1 MTMSS
6 RQSPAVAERVLK
18 PGPVSFAPLVSRQKK
33 TKRFKQRVVIT
44 VSQFV
49 LLVAVLLL
57 WEFGSGPPG
66 QPGVFIDIYAM
77 SKPSEIW
84 GALVTYADRGVL
96 WSNIAV
102 TYKITLIGFVIG
114 ALIGFVLGLG
124 LGLNR
129 YLAAVLSPFIAALY
143 STPRLAL
150 IPVFILWFGIGDG
163 SKIALVS
170 SVVLFLVFFATF
182 AGVKDVDSEII
193 DRMRLMRANGFDIGR
208 KAILPSATN
217 HIIEGLSVSGPMA
230 LVAAVTAEM
239 LSSNS
244 GMGFLLV
251 RAAGQFDTAGVF
263 ASITV
268 LALMG
273 SLLMGVTK
281 FAEARLLRWR
291 ATPRAN

>member
-6 RQSPAVAERVLK
+6 RQSPAVADRVQK
-18 PGPVSFAPLVSRQKK
+18 SGTVSVAPSVPQQKK
-33 TKRFKQRVVIT
+33 NKRFKQRVVII
-44 VSQFV
+44 VSQLV
-49 LLVAVLLL
+49 LLVSLLLL
-57 WEFGSGPPG
+57 WEFGSGLA
-66 QPGVFIDIYAM
+66 QPGAFIDIYAM

-84 GALVTYADRGVL
+84 GALSTYAERGVL
-96 WSNIAV
+96 WSNIAI

-114 ALIGFVLGLG
+114 ALIGFVLGLV

-163 SKIALVS
+163 SKIALVA

-182 AGVKDVDSEII
+182 AGVKDVDSEIL

-268 LALMG
+268 LAIMG

-281 FAEARLLRWR
+281 VSEKRLLRWR
-291 ATPRAN
+291 ATPRTN